1 MVGIPQ
7 RQSVKDQRI
16 RQRMVDDA
24 RKQRDLLASEM
35 KHYRGEFWQ
44 NEVRTLREIMS
55 GYDRLISQIEAADAI
70 RRG

>member
-1 MVGIPQ
+1 MVV
-7 RQSVKDQRI
+7 VKDQRI

-35 KHYRGEFWQ
+35 KHYRGEFWG
-44 NEVRTLREIMS
+44 NEVRTLRELMS
-55 GYDRLISQIEAADAI
+55 CYDRLVSQIEAADAI